1 MALNLS
7 FLFVKEEEEAAG
19 LAGRG
24 WALNEETVGEAFGNL
39 RASLQS
45 EGWACGAVTV
55 SILQM
60 GRLRHRG
67 LAIGFSSRIL

>member
-45 EGWACGAVTV
+45 EGWACGALTV
-55 SILQM
+55 SI
-60 GRLRHRG
+60 
-67 LAIGFSSRIL
+67 